1 MASAVRDGR
10 VVGGVQAQAQTQ
22 KKTPS
27 TRLLASLQS
36 PRDSHPSARPPGAVW
51 TPPSAPTTR
60 RLPPF
65 RPCAAARGHPNQLA
79 AAGRRPLPVRQR
91 RLCHDEWGRRAMSR
105 SPHATP
111 SPRHQL
117 ITRAVPRLTC
127 SAPLLHNVSRAFR
140 PPMLPHTRERA
151 TTCSRAR
158 CSFTAPPLPWRTGID
173 ARSTDRDGGEALLGV
188 LLGRGKQSRSR
199 RRRPYLLGS
208 GGTAV
213 QSGPLWLDE
222 EGRVWL
228 KRAAL
233 VCQRWGLGWSKWPA
247 LDTPPAKRAALD
259 T

>member
-1 MASAVRDGR
+1 MTNARWTTKGQYCTDAGAS
-10 VVGGVQAQAQTQ
+10 GGQ
-22 KKTPS
+22 
-27 TRLLASLQS
+27 RYHESLQTES
-36 PRDSHPSARPPGAVW
+36 SSH
-51 TPPSAPTTR
+51 THTKE
-60 RLPPF
+60 
-65 RPCAAARGHPNQLA
+65 Q
-79 AAGRRPLPVRQR
+79 QR
-91 RLCHDEWGRRAMSR
+91 
-105 SPHATP
+105 
-111 SPRHQL
+111 
-117 ITRAVPRLTC
+117 
-127 SAPLLHNVSRAFR
+127 
-140 PPMLPHTRERA
+140 
-151 TTCSRAR
+151 CSRAR

-173 ARSTDRDGGEALLGV
+173 ARSTDRGRRRGSSGG

-247 LDTPPAKRAALD
+247 LDTPPVKRAALD